1 MKKLWKKLLAI
12 TTAVMMVVILL
23 PAMANADVASGKG
36 TVEIIK
42 NGETESE
49 YLSGAKFSFYKIASI
64 TNTEGKGWEYT
75 VESGYQTVLDDDGTA
90 KNLNNLP
97 SSVWESKIDDLAD
110 ITNVVATATSA
121 ASNKDNNGSTGKTEL
136 PLGVYLVKETETPEN
151 YVASKPF
158 IVSVPSTN
166 NYDKNNTEENAEG
179 TSFVYDIVAQPKNSK
194 MSVEKE
200 IITTDKTAY
209 IGGYVEYKIKTQ
221 VPKYGTE
228 YKDPIF
234 NIYDKMSDGLS
245 FVNDG
250 SHTLKVTVGTTEINE
265 GTGTYELVRTGL
277 ADKTFEIRFK
287 KAFLENKDYQGKN
300 VEVTYYA
307 QVNENAVYINTNTA
321 GITYQNKPGETVD
334 SATTEKKVYTYG
346 IDLTKTG
353 DKTTDSDGL
362 DGANFT
368 LTAIN
373 GQMINLMVN
382 GTKVEINGETTKEFE
397 TITVENNKGKL
408 IIKGLRAGTYTLQE
422 TKSPKGYSLAKNPIT
437 IVITANEDGS
447 LKDATVDGTSVKENV
462 ENGVVPVGLQNKS
475 GFNLPATGS
484 MGTYLFTIGG
494 LVIMAGAVFLLIT
507 FKKKRA

>member
-1 MKKLWKKLLAI
+1 MKTIKTAKKQKLKESKGITLIALVITIIVLLILAGVTIATLTGDNGILKKAGDAK
-12 TTAVMMVVILL
+12 TQ
-23 PAMANADVASGKG
+23 
-36 TVEIIK
+36 
-42 NGETESE
+42 TEQ
-49 YLSGAKFSFYKIASI
+49 AKEDENLKIAIAGSYG
-64 TNTEGKGWEYT
+64 TDGK
-75 VESGYQTVLDDDGTA
+75 L
-90 KNLNNLP
+90 NL
-97 SSVWESKIDDLAD
+97 KDL
-110 ITNVVATATSA
+110 
-121 ASNKDNNGSTGKTEL
+121 KDNL
-136 PLGVYLVKETETPEN
+136 EN
-151 YVASKPF
+151 QG
-158 IVSVPSTN
+158 I

-200 IITTDKTAY
+200 IITTDKTAH

-221 VPKYGTE
+221 IPKYGTE

-277 ADKTFEIRFK
+277 RDKTFEIRFK

-397 TITVENNKGKL
+397 TITVEKNKGKL
-408 IIKGLRAGTYTLQE
+408 IIKGLKAGTYTLQE

-447 LKDATVDGTSVKENV
+447 LKDATVDGTSVKEKV
-462 ENGVVPVGLQNKS
+462 ENGMVPVGLENKS
-475 GFNLPATGS
+475 GFNLPATGG

-494 LVIMAGAVFLLIT
+494 LVIMAGAVLLLIT
-507 FKKKRA
+507 SKKKRA